1 MNTEAFSRAKTV
13 GIVNPVGIQFSDDF
27 SPDFLDRCLLHGY
40 SVVGC
45 TTNTPWDETL
55 ETIENVQ
62 RLKRIVERHP
72 KAYLLQ
78 SSVQLQNPSKG
89 MIGVMLGFQSPKPC
103 SDSMNLLEA
112 FVDMGIRCSA
122 LALRENSYYG
132 CGFASSNDS
141 GLSAMGQQAVRL
153 MNRRGVVVD
162 LSHVGD
168 RTAMD
173 AVALSEHPVI
183 FSHSLAREVMA
194 NEPKKGEWAGL
205 ENGAA
210 RRAAPP
216 KLIVAAAAR
225 GGVFCPD
232 VRLAESVYN
241 VLKHID
247 YAVKLVGVDHVGVCA
262 QEDWHR
268 TARDL
273 RSMQRYK
280 PGYGSALGEDS
291 RAFPTDYRISRL
303 EDKLGPEALAS
314 DYLGIA
320 LRSKYSEA
328 DTAKIMGGNLIR
340 VLKTVLQ

>member
-1 MNTEAFSRAKTV
+1 MNIETLDRARAT
-13 GIVNPVGIQFSDDF
+13 GTVNPIGIQFSDDF
-27 SPDFLDRCLLHGY
+27 SPDFLDRCLLHGF

-45 TTNTPWDETL
+45 TTNTPWDETI

-62 RLKRIVERHP
+62 RMKRIVERHP
-72 KAYLLQ
+72 NAYLLQ
-78 SSVQLQNPSKG
+78 SSAQLHEESSGK
-89 MIGVMLGFQSPKPC
+89 IGVILGFQSPKPS
-103 SDSMNLLEA
+103 SDSMSLFEA
-112 FVDMGIRCSA
+112 FIDMGIRCSA

-141 GLSAMGQQAVRL
+141 GLSALGQQAVRL

-168 RTAMD
+168 KTAMD

-183 FSHSLAREVMA
+183 FSHSLAREVIA

-216 KLIVAAAAR
+216 ALIVAAAAK

-232 VRLAESVYN
+232 VRLAESVFN

-247 YAVKLVGVDHVGVCA
+247 YAVKLVGIDHVGVCA
-262 QEDWHR
+262 QEDWQR

-273 RSMQRYK
+273 RNMQRYK
-280 PGYGSALGEDS
+280 PGYGATPGEDS

-303 EDKLGPEALAS
+303 TDQLGPEALAS
-314 DYLGIA
+314 DYLRIA
-320 LRSKYSEA
+320 LRSKYSDA
-328 DTAKIMGGNLIR
+328 DTAKIMGGNMIR

>member
-1 MNTEAFSRAKTV
+1 MNIVTLDRARAAGT
-13 GIVNPVGIQFSDDF
+13 VNPVGIQFSDDF

-45 TTNTPWDETL
+45 TTNSPWDDTL
-55 ETIENVQ
+55 ETMDNIQ
-62 RLKRIVERHP
+62 SMKRIVEGHP
-72 KAYLLQ
+72 NAYLLH
-78 SSVQLQNPSKG
+78 SSDQLQNPSNGK
-89 MIGVMLGFQSPKPC
+89 IGVMLGFQSPKPC

-141 GLSAMGQQAVRL
+141 GLTALGQQAVRL
-153 MNRRGVVVD
+153 MNKRGVVVD

-173 AVALSEHPVI
+173 AVALSEQPVI
-183 FSHSLAREVMA
+183 FSHSLAREVIA
-194 NEPKKGEWAGL
+194 NEATKGVWAGL

-210 RRAAPP
+210 RRAAPA
-216 KLIVAAAAR
+216 KLITAAAAK

-232 VRLAESVYN
+232 VRLAESGYD
-241 VLKHID
+241 VLKHIH
-247 YAVKLVGVDHVGVCA
+247 YAVSLVGVDHVGICA

-273 RSMQRYK
+273 RRMQRYK
-280 PGYGSALGEDS
+280 PGYGSTPGADS
-291 RAFPTDYRISRL
+291 RDFPTDYRIRRL
-303 EDKLGPEALAS
+303 DDQLGPEALAS
-314 DYLGIA
+314 DHLKFA
-320 LRSKYSEA
+320 LRSKYSES
-328 DTAKIMGGNLIR
+328 DTAKIMGGNMIR